1 MPFAPSSNLSGRS
14 YLNTSFVKT
23 SNGGWVV
30 SLERSTVVICDAG
43 PLIHLDELRSLDLLT
58 PFEEILVP
66 DAVWQEVRQ
75 HRSPALHRRGVRL
88 THVDV
93 IPAPKP
99 ELIVAVRKRRL
110 GIGEEQALRLMQQF
124 PKAMLLTDD
133 GKARSVAVGMGY
145 QVRGTIGVLLGGITL
160 GLRTRRQI
168 LKLLRSIPERST
180 LYIRPSLLST
190 IIAEVEASPP

>member
-1 MPFAPSSNLSGRS
+1 M
-14 YLNTSFVKT
+14 
-23 SNGGWVV
+23 
-30 SLERSTVVICDAG
+30 
-43 PLIHLDELRSLDLLT
+43 
-58 PFEEILVP
+58 VP
-66 DAVWQEVRQ
+66 
-75 HRSPALHRRGVRL
+75 
-88 THVDV
+88 T
-93 IPAPKP
+93 
-99 ELIVAVRKRRL
+99 
-110 GIGEEQALRLMQQF
+110 
-124 PKAMLLTDD
+124 KAMLLTDD